1 MLAISSGAFSATL
14 LLGEEREGCDV
25 ATEEECILCEK
36 SESEGTAKSGEYISW
51 VEDLARAGVDP
62 PSHRRA
68 HPTKPANTVDLVHN
82 YSEHILDH
90 IDIRA

>member
-1 MLAISSGAFSATL
+1 MWPRRRNVFCAK
-14 LLGEEREGCDV
+14 
-25 ATEEECILCEK
+25 K
-36 SESEGTAKSGEYISW
+36 SERAGTAKSGGYISLE
-51 VEDLARAGVDP
+51 EDLARAGVDP

-82 YSEHILDH
+82 YSEHILDL